1 MFLLI
6 KKMSSIFLLY
16 DIWFPLQHLLGV
28 YLFVDI
34 FIAGIFLCW
43 SNVYSFGNNAKKFRK
58 MKFYWNYFSCLL
70 FVVVGVENNILFLL
84 IHLKYIVY
92 FFISAVR
99 VLSIFT
105 FFFQNCIIN
114 NSLIIRSSQENKSY
128 KFLIIF
134 NFLQYYSCINLNVR

>member
-1 MFLLI
+1 
-6 KKMSSIFLLY
+6 MSSIFFLY

-43 SNVYSFGNNAKKFRK
+43 SNVYSFGKNAKKFRK

-134 NFLQYYSCINLNVR
+134 NFFIRV